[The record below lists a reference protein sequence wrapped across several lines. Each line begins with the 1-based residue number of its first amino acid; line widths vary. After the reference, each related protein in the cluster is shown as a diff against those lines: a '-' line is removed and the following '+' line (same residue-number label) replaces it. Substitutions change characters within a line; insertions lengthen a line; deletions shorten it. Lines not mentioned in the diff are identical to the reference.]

1 MIHFT
6 SLVVIFEEM
15 QIPFN
20 PQATVTAFESPHN
33 QQYSLLTEYTNI
45 TNVLTTRCKLILFG
59 QRHWF

>member
-45 TNVLTTRCKLILFG
+45 TNVLTTN
-59 QRHWF
+59 